1 MTAVRAILEP
11 KSAGSSR
18 RTADRR
24 KLHLPTEGVTTS
36 GTSEVLILNVSKTG
50 LLLETSGDLSE
61 GETIELDFPE
71 ATGVRAV
78 VKWSS
83 GSLFGCKFQKPLT
96 RAALSAAL
104 LRASFDPPKAEPAYV
119 SSELAGVAD
128 HQSFQSDHQG
138 ELSVGA
144 KLRWIIGLTIL
155 LWACIIAAAS
165 LLWG

>member
-11 KSAGSSR
+11 KADGSSR

-50 LLLETSGDLSE
+50 LLLETSGDLAE

-71 ATGVRAV
+71 AAGVRAV

-83 GSLFGCKFQKPLT
+83 GSLFGCKFQKPLSS
-96 RAALSAAL
+96 AAVSAAL
-104 LRASFDPPKAEPAYV
+104 LRASFEPAV
-119 SSELAGVAD
+119 SGAAIAPSELENFVDEQAQESGR
-128 HQSFQSDHQG
+128 QE

-144 KLRWIIGLTIL
+144 KLRWIIGLTLL
-155 LWACIIAAAS
+155 LWGGVIGLAS
-165 LLWG
+165 LLWA